1 MNRIEW
7 TRGLWSRK
15 WVLLFHL
22 LLWALL
28 IRWALTIRIG
38 EGITLAPQS
47 LHRDMRWVGI
57 VLNMLVFYA
66 SYAWLLPVLLR
77 RSRWLCAGAALLVLC
92 LSVGIGVGLD
102 ALHLVRAE
110 FEFEPHTL
118 AYLVWLNSAP
128 RTFYLLLGA
137 AVRFAQ
143 DWFDHE
149 QQNAEIRQ
157 QRTEAELAFLKSQ
170 IQPHFLFNTLNAL
183 YSSAYR
189 GGDDRTA
196 EGIGKLSQLLRYVLY
211 EAKADRVSLGREV
224 EYLRDYIALQQFRY
238 GDAIDVRFD
247 IDGDLDSVRIAPTL
261 LITPVEN
268 AFKHGIIGGTS
279 TIRLSLRV
287 TRDALQF
294 SIVNDCCPTRSSPD
308 VEDGGLGLDN
318 LRKQL
323 AIQYADAH
331 RLETEQGDGTFTL
344 RLELQCR

>member
-1 MNRIEW
+1 MNDIDWKHR
-7 TRGLWSRK
+7 LWSRK

-22 LLWALL
+22 LLWALV
-28 IRWALTIRIG
+28 IRWSLTTRIG
-38 EGITLAPQS
+38 EGVPLAPQS
-47 LHRDMRWVGI
+47 LHRDMRWIGI

-77 RSRWLCAGAALLVLC
+77 RSRWLCAGTALLVLC
-92 LSVGIGVGLD
+92 LAIGAGVGLD
-102 ALHLVRAE
+102 ALHLVQVE
-110 FEFEPHTL
+110 FAFKPYTL
-118 AYLVWLNSAP
+118 VYLVWLNTGP
-128 RTFYLLLGA
+128 RTFFLLLGA
-137 AVRFAQ
+137 AVRFAE

-149 QQNAEIRQ
+149 RQTAEIRQ

-196 EGIGKLSQLLRYVLY
+196 EGIGRLSQLLRYVLY
-211 EAKADRVSLGREV
+211 EARADRVSLAREV

-247 IDGDLDSVRIAPTL
+247 IDGDTDSVRIAPTL

-279 TIRLSLRV
+279 IIRLSLRV
-287 TRDALQF
+287 TPGTVHF
-294 SIVNDCCPTRSSPD
+294 SSVNDCAPACATGD
-308 VEDGGLGLDN
+308 VTEGGLGLEN

-323 AIQYADAH
+323 AIQYAGQH
-331 RLETEQGDGTFTL
+331 RLDTQQEDGRFTL